1 MQQAIDLVTSLIFGL
16 FHIIVVAIA
25 SVESVLRATLIP
37 MGIGQ
42 TGQNIV
48 LLAVALVMILGAI
61 RFFGGIF
68 AILIIVVLALLMMH
82 VLLPGFGI
90 RI

>member
-16 FHIIVVAIA
+16 FHLIVFAIA
-25 SVESVLRATLIP
+25 SVEGVLRATLIP
-37 MGIGQ
+37 MGIG
-42 TGQNIV
+42 TTAQNIV

-68 AILIIVVLALLMMH
+68 AILIIIVLALLMLH
-82 VLLPGFGI
+82 ILLPDLGLHA
-90 RI
+90 

>member
-1 MQQAIDLVTSLIFGL
+1 MQQAIDLATSLIFGL
-16 FHIIVVAIA
+16 FHLIVLAIA

-37 MGIGQ
+37 MGIGPV
-42 TGQNIV
+42 GQNIV

-68 AILIIVVLALLMMH
+68 AILIIIVLALLMLH
-82 VLLPGFGI
+82 ILLPDLGL
-90 RI
+90 RT